1 MGEGRVRAI
10 NGFFVSVTA
19 FYGKFRFERYVENGI
34 FWKIGIS
41 EKNFVIKCGA
51 LMMNVQDPQ
60 YFGISVR

>member
-10 NGFFVSVTA
+10 NGFFGSVTA
-19 FYGKFRFERYVENGI
+19 FNGKFRFERYFENGI

-41 EKNFVIKCGA
+41 EKNLVIKCGA